1 MKKTIC
7 MLLAAVCL
15 ISCCTVGALADE
27 GSLSNFK
34 RIHTYSDDRFSD
46 VPADAWYRGNVAAAY
61 ELGLMQG
68 NEDGTFNP
76 NGAVTIAETI
86 VLACRIHS
94 IYYNGAGESFFGSEG
109 PWYMP
114 YVNYALSNG
123 LISAAYADY
132 NAGATRAEFAGI
144 LAKALPASALPA
156 VNSVE
161 DNDIPDVKLGDPY
174 ASEIYMLY
182 RAGIVRGGNERG
194 KFAPND
200 LIARREVAAIA
211 TRMAYRSLRE
221 KFALAGYTGPDLEAQ
236 PLAGDEFFSD
246 AAILGNS
253 LVEGLRLYSKLNTMD
268 YYSGTSMSVTSACN
282 TKNVVLNDG
291 TYGTQLDA
299 MAQKR
304 YGKVYI
310 ELGINDIGG
319 DMGVFIESYG
329 KMLDRIIADQP
340 YADVYVMAITPVSRA
355 KNDSSTVFTMSRV
368 NDFNAALYELAAEK
382 KCYYLDDCTPL
393 MGSDGF
399 LAEADTWDGVHLSVD
414 KYAQWEEIIRT
425 HYVN

>member
-1 MKKTIC
+1 MKKIIC
-7 MLLAAVCL
+7 AVLAAASL
-15 ISCCTVGALADE
+15 ISCCTMGVFADS

-34 RIHTYSDDRFSD
+34 KVRSYTDECFNDISGEE
-46 VPADAWYRGNVAAAY
+46 WYRGNVAAAY

-68 NEDGTFNP
+68 NEDGSFNP

-86 VLACRIHS
+86 VLACRLHS
-94 IYYNGAGESFFGSEG
+94 IYHNGTAEISGSER

-114 YVNYALSNG
+114 YVSYALTNG
-123 LISAAYADY
+123 LISGRYEDY
-132 NAGATRAEFAGI
+132 NAAATRAEFAGI
-144 LAKALPASALPA
+144 LAAALPASALPA
-156 VNSVE
+156 VNAVE
-161 DNDIPDVKLGDPY
+161 DNEIPDVKMGDSY

-200 LIARREVAAIA
+200 LIARREVAAIV

-221 KFALAGYTGPDLEAQ
+221 KFTLVGYTGPDLETQ
-236 PLAGDEFFSD
+236 PQADDEFFSD

-253 LVEGLRLYSKLNTMD
+253 LVEGLRLYSGLVTMD
-268 YYSGTSMSVTSACN
+268 YYSGTSMSVNSACS
-282 TKNVVLNDG
+282 TRNVMLNDG
-291 TYGTQLDA
+291 SYGTQLDA

-304 YGKVYI
+304 YGKIYI

-329 KMLDRIIADQP
+329 DMLDRIIEDQP
-340 YADVYVMAITPVSRA
+340 YADIYVMAITPVSKA

-368 NDFNAALYELAAEK
+368 NAFNQALYELAAEK

-399 LAEADTWDGVHLSVD
+399 LAEADTWDGVHLSVG
-414 KYAQWEEIIRT
+414 KYAEWESVIRT
-425 HYVN
+425 HYVA

>member
-15 ISCCTVGALADE
+15 IGCCTAGVLAE
-27 GSLSNFK
+27 GGSLSNFT
-34 RIHTYSDDRFSD
+34 RVNIYTDDCFSD
-46 VPADAWYRGNVAAAY
+46 VPADEWYRGNVAAAY

-68 NEDGTFNP
+68 NADGTFNP

-86 VLACRIHS
+86 VLACRLHS
-94 IYYNGAGESFFGSEG
+94 IYYNGTGEIPGSER

-114 YVNYALSNG
+114 YVNYALNNG
-123 LISAAYADY
+123 LISSAYADY

-156 VNSVE
+156 VNTVE

-194 KFAPND
+194 RFSPEN
-200 LIARREVAAIA
+200 LIARREVAAIV

-221 KFALAGYTGPDLEAQ
+221 KFTLVGYTGPDLETQ

-253 LVEGLRLYSKLNTMD
+253 LVEGLRLYSKLTAMD
-268 YYSGTSMSVTSACN
+268 YYSGTSMSVTSACS
-282 TKNVVLNDG
+282 TKNVLLNNG

-340 YADVYVMAITPVSRA
+340 YADVYVMAITPVSKA

-368 NDFNAALYELAAEK
+368 NAFNAALYELAAEK

-393 MGSDGF
+393 MDSSGF
-399 LAEADTWDGVHLSVD
+399 LAAADTWDGVHLSVD
-414 KYAQWEEIIRT
+414 KYAEWETVIRT
-425 HYVN
+425 HYVG